1 MVDYSKWDRMEFSS
15 DEDDDGEDTTP
26 RVTSLDEP
34 ARVTIGSGGV
44 QFERS
49 SPEPLD
55 NDPSPKRSKQEF
67 RKPPAVVPT
76 VSSSR
81 SGDAI
86 DISQLEDV
94 SEGAGEHQ
102 GNSTTASTQQ
112 DRLKR
117 WSKDLT
123 NNGGHLSCDVSVMDG
138 SDLKVPLYWSQDR
151 YAVTLRL
158 GFPPSVFSTKSIRVR
173 VVGALK
179 YCDRNSAVGNGGIGE
194 REPSFGSIEIVSV
207 ARDHGQS
214 NEETVLLRG
223 RLPRPIHLNEDEDE
237 IQYEIE
243 DNLCIT
249 PSGDDQVCTKLV
261 AVTLP
266 KAVPMS
272 GMVLWWDCPLVGLP
286 KIEMSFV
293 DEKRETYKQA
303 WDKAHEMFREKV
315 KARERQSIDVDG

>member
-15 DEDDDGEDTTP
+15 DEDEDTTP

-34 ARVTIGSGGV
+34 ARVTFGSGGV
-44 QFERS
+44 QFGRTDS
-49 SPEPLD
+49 SKPLMD
-55 NDPSPKRSKQEF
+55 NPSPKRSKHEF
-67 RKPPAVVPT
+67 RNPPAVVPT

-94 SEGAGEHQ
+94 SVGAGKHQ
-102 GNSTTASTQQ
+102 GDSTTASTQQ
-112 DRLKR
+112 ERLNR
-117 WSKDLT
+117 WSKELT
-123 NNGGHLSCDVSVMDG
+123 NNGGYSSCDVSVVDG
-138 SDLKVPLYWSQDR
+138 RSLKVPLYWSQDR

-158 GFPPSVFSTKSIRVR
+158 GFPPSEFSTRSIRVR
-173 VVGALK
+173 VVGALN
-179 YCDRNSAVGNGGIGE
+179 YCDRNSAVGNGGSGG

-207 ARDHGQS
+207 ARDRDQS

-223 RLPRPIHLNEDEDE
+223 RLPRPIHLNEEEDE
-237 IQYEIE
+237 IHYEIE
-243 DNLCIT
+243 ENLCIA

-286 KIEMSFV
+286 KIDLSFV
-293 DEKRETYKQA
+293 GEKRETYKQA
-303 WDKAHEMFREKV
+303 WDKAHEIFKEKL
-315 KARERQSIDVDG
+315 KSRERQCVDS

>member
-15 DEDDDGEDTTP
+15 DEDDEDTTP

-44 QFERS
+44 QFGRS
-49 SPEPLD
+49 DSSKPLLG
-55 NDPSPKRSKQEF
+55 NPSPKRSKHDF

-94 SEGAGEHQ
+94 SVGAGEHQ

-112 DRLKR
+112 EKLNR
-117 WSKDLT
+117 WSKELT
-123 NNGGHLSCDVSVMDG
+123 NNGGYMSCDVSVVDG
-138 SDLKVPLYWSQDR
+138 STLKVPLYWSQDR

-158 GFPPSVFSTKSIRVR
+158 GFPPSVFSTRSIRVR

-179 YCDRNSAVGNGGIGE
+179 YSDRNSAVGNGEIGE
-194 REPSFGSIEIVSV
+194 REPSFGTIEIVSV
-207 ARDHGQS
+207 ACDSGQS
-214 NEETVLLRG
+214 NVETVLLRG

-237 IQYEIE
+237 IHYEIE
-243 DNLCIT
+243 DNLCST
-249 PSGDDQVCTKLV
+249 SSDDDHACTKLV
-261 AVTLP
+261 SVILP

-286 KIEMSFV
+286 KIDLSFV
-293 DEKRETYKQA
+293 DEKREAYKQA
-303 WDKAHEMFREKV
+303 WDRAHEMFREKV
-315 KARERQSIDVDG
+315 KARERQCVDADG